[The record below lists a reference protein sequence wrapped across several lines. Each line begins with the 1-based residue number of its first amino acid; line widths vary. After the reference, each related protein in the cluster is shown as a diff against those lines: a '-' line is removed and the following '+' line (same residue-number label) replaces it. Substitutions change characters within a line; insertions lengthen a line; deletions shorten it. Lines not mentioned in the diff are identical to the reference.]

1 MFLARRSCASIAASR
16 IVPLVESPRTLAK
29 RMRASKFR
37 ACGDDCE
44 LLRRGASRFARGG
57 RINYP
62 QNLWI
67 TLWIGVE

>member
-1 MFLARRSCASIAASR
+1 MLLARRSCASIAASR
-16 IVPLVESPRTLAK
+16 IVPLIESPRTLAK

-37 ACGDDCE
+37 ARGEDCE
-44 LLRRGASRFARGG
+44 PLRRGAARFACSE

-67 TLWIGVE
+67 TLWIGAE